1 MASKYIRPL
10 IRLSC
15 SLFVL
20 LTVQAPALP
29 AVYAG
34 AHAPAAQA
42 APTPTSAVPA
52 TGFDPSLVITMVTT
66 VISNGVSIAVETPL
80 NLGVVP
86 PPVDPIRLPAGTI
99 NIALLGTDTRPQQG
113 GLNTDVIM
121 IASLHPDQPVVTLF
135 SIPRDV
141 LVYIPGRHMHKVNTA
156 YNKGADMF
164 RKTIL
169 HNFGIRIDYYALV
182 DFSGVVKTVDALGGI
197 EVVATCPLYHVFP
210 KDPYYFADE
219 TSPMTVTA
227 PYTDSFTG
235 EPWVVGERVPTQT
248 IEIPRPG
255 VYELNG
261 METLAF
267 ARARYGVPGG
277 DIDRGRRAQ
286 RVVRALLNEIRHD
299 ASLATIPTLYEQY
312 SRSVYTD
319 MGLTDIVRL
328 ASQSNRLDALAIRN
342 RFFDGVGLT
351 AVTLPRVGAV
361 LIPDRAAVTQ
371 YVQRALTVN
380 ANVRAND
387 GIPVELWNATYYD
400 DYTAAAT
407 DRLRELGFIVVESKR
422 VKVEPKSSI
431 IDFSTSAK
439 GGALPLLLRSFGM
452 QQSVVLAEPQEMANG
467 ARYRIIAGADFNTC
481 YQRGY
486 EYPIH
491 AVASPPG
498 TQPLATPAAT
508 VAVSTTVTAAVEI
521 PAAAPT
527 ATVVIPVETATA
539 TPLPLPATPAPPDST
554 PEG

>member
-1 MASKYIRPL
+1 MSLKFFRTLIHLIPL
-10 IRLSC
+10 LPM
-15 SLFVL
+15 
-20 LTVQAPALP
+20 LTFAMPSSVRAQVAAPVAQQPAPAST
-29 AVYAG
+29 A
-34 AHAPAAQA
+34 
-42 APTPTSAVPA
+42 TPT
-52 TGFDPSLVITMVTT
+52 TGFDPGLVITLVTT
-66 VISNGVSIAVETPL
+66 SISNGASITIETPL
-80 NLGVVP
+80 HLGVIP
-86 PPVDPIRLPAGTI
+86 APVDPVRLPAGTI

-121 IASLHPDQPVVTLF
+121 IASLHPNLPVVTLM

-141 LVYIPGRHMHKVNTA
+141 LVYIPGKHMHKVNTA
-156 YNKGADMF
+156 YNKGADVF
-164 RKTIL
+164 RQTIRY
-169 HNFGIRIDYYALV
+169 NFGVDIDYYALV
-182 DFSGVVKTVDALGGI
+182 DFSGVVSTVDALGGI

-235 EPWVVGERVPTQT
+235 EAWVVGAAVPTQT
-248 IEIPRPG
+248 IDIPRPG

-286 RVVRALLNEIRHD
+286 RVVRALLNEIRHN
-299 ASLATIPTLYEQY
+299 ASLTTIPALYRQY
-312 SRSVYTD
+312 SNSVH
-319 MGLTDIVRL
+319 TDIELADVIRM
-328 ASQSNRLDALAIRN
+328 ASQANRLDALAIRN
-342 RFFDGVGLT
+342 RYFDGVGLT
-351 AVTLPRVGAV
+351 AVTLPRVGSV
-361 LIPDRAAVTQ
+361 LIPDRNAVTQ

-380 ANVRAND
+380 ANIRAND
-387 GIPVELWNATYYD
+387 GVPVELWNATYYD

-407 DRLRELGFIVVESKR
+407 DRLRELGFVVVEAKR
-422 VKVEPKSSI
+422 VKVEPKSQI
-431 IDFSTSAK
+431 VDFSTTKK
-439 GGALPLLLRSFGM
+439 GSALPLLLRSFGIS
-452 QQSVVLAEPQEMANG
+452 QAPVSEEPQTMENG

-498 TQPLATPAAT
+498 IQPTAAPT
-508 VAVSTTVTAAVEI
+508 VTVTAKAAGV
-521 PAAAPT
+521 AAPT
-527 ATVVIPVETATA
+527 VTGAA
-539 TPLPLPATPAPPDST
+539 TPIATDAPAAITATPAPTVAPTPTAAPTPTPT

>member
-277 DIDRGRRAQ
+277 DIDRGLLAQ
-286 RVVRALLNEIRHD
+286 RLHRH
-299 ASLATIPTLYEQY
+299 
-312 SRSVYTD
+312 
-319 MGLTDIVRL
+319 
-328 ASQSNRLDALAIRN
+328 
-342 RFFDGVGLT
+342 
-351 AVTLPRVGAV
+351 GA
-361 LIPDRAAVTQ
+361 
-371 YVQRALTVN
+371 
-380 ANVRAND
+380 
-387 GIPVELWNATYYD
+387 
-400 DYTAAAT
+400 
-407 DRLRELGFIVVESKR
+407 
-422 VKVEPKSSI
+422 
-431 IDFSTSAK
+431 
-439 GGALPLLLRSFGM
+439 
-452 QQSVVLAEPQEMANG
+452 
-467 ARYRIIAGADFNTC
+467 
-481 YQRGY
+481 
-486 EYPIH
+486 H
-491 AVASPPG
+491 
-498 TQPLATPAAT
+498 
-508 VAVSTTVTAAVEI
+508 
-521 PAAAPT
+521 
-527 ATVVIPVETATA
+527 
-539 TPLPLPATPAPPDST
+539 
-554 PEG
+554 